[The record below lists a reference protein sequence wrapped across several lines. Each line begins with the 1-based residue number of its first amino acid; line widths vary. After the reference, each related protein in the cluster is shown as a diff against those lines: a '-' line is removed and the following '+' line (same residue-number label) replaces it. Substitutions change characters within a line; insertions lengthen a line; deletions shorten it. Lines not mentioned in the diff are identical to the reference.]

1 LSRQFKLY
9 HPFGVIVSGYNLNY
23 NTVTP
28 SGLKCRKI
36 SHYKNKL
43 TFTSYLYRIFTMPSK
58 SKQIRYIFILYWFLL
73 AYILAALI
81 WWFIALN
88 RQNIL
93 MTKYELEQLQP
104 TDKNYQATYEEIRS
118 LEKRKTTQYLGE
130 GVTFFLLI
138 IAGAVF
144 VFRAV
149 RRELRISQQQQNF
162 MIAITHELKTPISVA
177 RLNLETMQKRK
188 LDETQQ
194 KRLIQTT
201 LEETNRLNALC
212 NNMLL
217 SSQIEA
223 GGYRITNEE
232 TNFSEL
238 VSKCVQDF
246 ITRYPQQKIEAD
258 IASDIFI
265 NGDRLLLQMLVNNLI
280 DNAIKYSA
288 KELPVTVSLKE
299 ENEKIILKV
308 KDRGKGIAAAEKDK
322 IFNKFYR
329 VGNSATKAAKGTG
342 LGLYLVKK
350 ISTQHNANISV
361 TDNDP
366 SGAIFTVTLH
376 SSIEKQ

>member
-1 LSRQFKLY
+1 
-9 HPFGVIVSGYNLNY
+9 
-23 NTVTP
+23 
-28 SGLKCRKI
+28 
-36 SHYKNKL
+36 
-43 TFTSYLYRIFTMPSK
+43 MPSK
-58 SKQIRYIFILYWFLL
+58 SKKLRSIFILFWILL

-88 RQNIL
+88 RQNKL
-93 MTKYELEQLQP
+93 MTKYEMEQLQP
-104 TDKNYQATYEEIRS
+104 TDKNYQAKYDEFKS

-194 KRLIQTT
+194 QRLIQTT

-217 SSQIEA
+217 SSQMEA

-232 TNFSEL
+232 TNISEL
-238 VSKCVQDF
+238 IGKCVQDF
-246 ITRYPQQKIEAD
+246 ITRYPQQKIEPD
-258 IASDIFI
+258 ITPDIFI
-265 NGDRLLLQMLVNNLI
+265 YGDRLMLQMLANNLI
-280 DNAIKYSA
+280 DNAIKYGA
-288 KELPVTVSLKE
+288 KDLPVTVLLRE
-299 ENEKIILKV
+299 ENEKIIFQV
-308 KDRGKGIAAAEKDK
+308 KDRGKGIADEEKEK
-322 IFNKFYR
+322 IFDKFYR
-329 VGNSATKAAKGTG
+329 VGNSATKGAKGTG
-342 LGLYLVKK
+342 LGLYLTKK
-350 ISTQHNANISV
+350 ISKEHNANISV
-361 TDNDP
+361 TDNNP
-366 SGAIFTVTLH
+366 SGAIFTVVMH
-376 SSIEKQ
+376 SSIEKA

>member
-1 LSRQFKLY
+1 
-9 HPFGVIVSGYNLNY
+9 
-23 NTVTP
+23 
-28 SGLKCRKI
+28 
-36 SHYKNKL
+36 
-43 TFTSYLYRIFTMPSK
+43 MPSK
-58 SKQIRYIFILYWFLL
+58 SKKLRSIFILFWILL

-88 RQNIL
+88 RQIKL
-93 MTKYELEQLQP
+93 MTKYEMEQLQQ
-104 TDKNYQATYEEIRS
+104 TDKNYQAKYDEIKS
-118 LEKRKTTQYLGE
+118 LEKRKTAQYLGE

-194 KRLIQTT
+194 QRLIQTT

-238 VSKCVQDF
+238 VGKCVQDF
-246 ITRYPQQKIEAD
+246 NTRYPQQKIERD
-258 IASDIFI
+258 IAPDIFI
-265 NGDRLLLQMLVNNLI
+265 NGDRMLLQILANNLI
-280 DNAIKYSA
+280 DNAIKYGA
-288 KELPVTVSLKE
+288 KDLPVTVLLRE
-299 ENEKIILKV
+299 ENEKIIFQV
-308 KDRGKGIAAAEKDK
+308 KDRGKGIAAEEKDK

-342 LGLYLVKK
+342 LGLYLTKK
-350 ISTQHNANISV
+350 ISKQHNANISV
-361 TDNDP
+361 TDNNP
-366 SGAIFTVTLH
+366 SGAIFTVLLH
-376 SSIEKQ
+376 SSIEKS